1 MFKAVQGTLRAKLK
15 TFDTRIHH
23 IIDDVDKS
31 ANIDTLRDMKSQ
43 FTALEGKVDNALGMF
58 TDFGISKVL
67 VFRHEYCEP
76 GVHLQTALILI
87 NHHSS

>member
-43 FTALEGKVDNALGMF
+43 FAALQGKVDNVLGMLTRTF
-58 TDFGISKVL
+58 LS
-67 VFRHEYCEP
+67 RM
-76 GVHLQTALILI
+76 
-87 NHHSS
+87 